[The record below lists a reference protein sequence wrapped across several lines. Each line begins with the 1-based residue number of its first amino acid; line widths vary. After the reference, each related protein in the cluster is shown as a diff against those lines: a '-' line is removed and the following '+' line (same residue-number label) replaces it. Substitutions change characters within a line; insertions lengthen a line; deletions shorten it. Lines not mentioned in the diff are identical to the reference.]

1 MCNFGQK
8 QKTSISRKIC
18 CLNSGF
24 QILYAVDQF
33 SSPFSKDKLKQGT
46 HIHQT
51 HDPPW
56 SPWSAFPH
64 VVGELQCGSQ
74 PTSPTCV
81 VWSWH
86 LKDSPRQESVF
97 YTRLFPRLASRNS
110 TCLGLDSRPCV
121 LLRLSRRV
129 CFLVDTG
136 SYLFVVLEYFSYL
149 VV

>member
-1 MCNFGQK
+1 MQLRTK
-8 QKTSISRKIC
+8 TQTSISRKIC
-18 CLNSGF
+18 CVNSGF
-24 QILYAVDQF
+24 QILYAVEQF
-33 SSPFSKDKLKQGT
+33 SSPFSKDNLKQRT

-64 VVGELQCGSQ
+64 VVGKLPCGSQ

-86 LKDSPRQESVF
+86 LKDSPRQERVF
-97 YTRLFPRLASRNS
+97 YTPVLPRLAARNS
-110 TCLGLDSRPCV
+110 TRLGLDSRPCV

-136 SYLFVVLEYFSYL
+136 SCLFVVLENSSCL